1 MYARHGWNI
10 TTSMWQGT
18 FPAFPGFSQLY
29 RCQAK
34 LPSHLLAGATTSNGY
49 CLIEMY
55 HNRWVFYCTYYT
67 YYISTVYVCTYFKCH
82 MYTIL
87 VHISNTC
94 MIFTHTKIHIYFYT
108 CVICIDQIRCMPGY
122 VDYTFIS
129 WCSAKFH
136 SCWNSSLRPTPA
148 KSLVHPTRGDLTHQ
162 VTIDVQKNLTHTHTH
177 IVANI

>member
-1 MYARHGWNI
+1 MNQILFIYYLHTSTYTLHCHHIYRISMYFLDWSIFVCSSWVKHHNFDVPGN
-10 TTSMWQGT
+10 

-94 MIFTHTKIHIYFYT
+94 MIFTHTKIHYI
-108 CVICIDQIRCMPGY
+108 
-122 VDYTFIS
+122 FI
-129 WCSAKFH
+129 H
-136 SCWNSSLRPTPA
+136 
-148 KSLVHPTRGDLTHQ
+148 V
-162 VTIDVQKNLTHTHTH
+162 
-177 IVANI
+177 